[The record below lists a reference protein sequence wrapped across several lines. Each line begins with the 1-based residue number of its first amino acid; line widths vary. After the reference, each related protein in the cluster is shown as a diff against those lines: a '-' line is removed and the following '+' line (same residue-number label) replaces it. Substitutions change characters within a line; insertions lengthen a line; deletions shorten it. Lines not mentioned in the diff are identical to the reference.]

1 MATQPAPV
9 LHLVPASAPDPSAGE
24 ERLVREA
31 ILMVA
36 ERGAPRVLLA
46 GLVHGDQVLERCRR
60 IALEAGV
67 RLHPKPTARADR
79 VDILVEAI
87 R

>member
-1 MATQPAPV
+1 MAVRSATT
-9 LHLVPASAPDPSAGE
+9 LHLLAPPDPCAGE

-36 ERGAPRVLLA
+36 ARGAPRVLLA
-46 GLVHGDQVLERCRR
+46 GLMHGEQVLDRCRR
-60 IALEAGV
+60 VALEAGV
-67 RLHPKPTARADR
+67 RLRPWSTARGDR

>member
-1 MATQPAPV
+1 MATQPAPA
-9 LHLVPASAPDPSAGE
+9 LHLVPPPAPDPYAGE

-36 ERGAPRVLLA
+36 ARGAPRVLLA
-46 GLVHGDQVLERCRR
+46 GLLHGEAVLDRCRR
-60 IALEAGV
+60 VALEAGV
-67 RLHPKPTARADR
+67 RLHPRMTARADR

>member
-1 MATQPAPV
+1 MATQPAPA
-9 LHLVPASAPDPSAGE
+9 LHLVTAAPRDPYAGE

-36 ERGAPRVLLA
+36 AGGAPRVLLA
-46 GLVHGDQVLERCRR
+46 GLVHGEQVLDRCRR
-60 IALEAGV
+60 VALEEGV
-67 RLHPKPTARADR
+67 RLHPRSTARADR

>member
-1 MATQPAPV
+1 MASLPAYSPR
-9 LHLVPASAPDPSAGE
+9 LLGAAAPDPCAGE

-36 ERGAPRVLLA
+36 AHGAPRVMLA
-46 GLVHGDQVLERCRR
+46 GLAHGEEVLDRCRR
-60 IALEAGV
+60 VALEAGV
-67 RLHPKPTARADR
+67 RLHPRATASADR

>member
-1 MATQPAPV
+1 MVAPI
-9 LHLVPASAPDPSAGE
+9 PPEAWAGE

-36 ERGAPRVLLA
+36 SRGAPRVMVA
-46 GLVHGDQVLERCRR
+46 GIAYGEHVLDRCRR
-60 IALEAGV
+60 VALEAGV
-67 RLHPKPTARADR
+67 RLQARPTARGER
-79 VDILVEAI
+79 LDIVVEAI

>member
-1 MATQPAPV
+1 MATHPAHA
-9 LHLVPASAPDPSAGE
+9 LHMLGAMPPDACAGE

-36 ERGAPRVLLA
+36 AHGAPRVMLA
-46 GLVHGDQVLERCRR
+46 GLAHGEEVLDRCRR
-60 IALEAGV
+60 VALEAGV
-67 RLHPKPTARADR
+67 RLHPRATASADR
-79 VDILVEAI
+79 VDILVEVI